1 MKRMLIAGLAAAP
14 MLLVGCQNPAEDSS
28 SSTQVEEAIPAAQQ
42 VTLKM
47 TGMT

>member
-1 MKRMLIAGLAAAP
+1 MKRMLIAGLAAVP
-14 MLLVGCQNPAEDSS
+14 VLLVGCQNPTTSDS
-28 SSTQVEEAIPAAQQ
+28 TDQMEEVIPGAQQ

>member
-1 MKRMLIAGLAAAP
+1 MKRMLIAGLAAVP
-14 MLLVGCQNPAEDSS
+14 TLLLLGCQNPTADDT
-28 SSTQVEEAIPAAQQ
+28 TQVEETIPGAQQ